1 MPFRMACFRTSVRM
15 VVARVANGLR
25 AGNKQSELK
34 RDVRRYIAEYML
46 TARSRLNGWQRLGIV
61 LSGFWII
68 CVGIEYWVE
77 QVQGPFSFG
86 WVTDT
91 VNSETVSPPREN
103 NALPHDPAADV
114 WYNPSEKSA
123 PRLSLQPVEQVVNM
137 SRLLPVLFA
146 PPILLWAIGCSV
158 VWVRRGFRKPSKDA

>member
-1 MPFRMACFRTSVRM
+1 M

-86 WVTDT
+86 
-91 VNSETVSPPREN
+91 
-103 NALPHDPAADV
+103 
-114 WYNPSEKSA
+114 
-123 PRLSLQPVEQVVNM
+123 
-137 SRLLPVLFA
+137 
-146 PPILLWAIGCSV
+146 
-158 VWVRRGFRKPSKDA
+158 